1 MNTQERAVIDLVII
15 DDHPIKSMGVSRLL
29 NRLPDMKVVAVCLTE
44 EDAVEAIHRLQPKVV
59 LADLH
64 NPRASMAK
72 LTRAVHDAA
81 ADARILVVTKAF
93 ADADHYR
100 AAGAAGVITESALS
114 RLAEGI
120 REAAAGAPWVEY
132 S

>member
-29 NRLPDMKVVAVCLTE
+29 NRLPDMKVAAVCLTE
-44 EDAVEAIHRLQPKVV
+44 EDAVEAIRRLQPKVV

-81 ADARILVVTKAF
+81 ADARLLVVTKAF

-114 RLAEGI
+114 RLADGI
-120 REAAAGAPWVEY
+120 REAAAGTPWVEY

>member
-1 MNTQERAVIDLVII
+1 MNAQDKAVIDLVII
-15 DDHPIKSMGVSRLL
+15 DDHPIKSLGISRLL
-29 NRLPDMKVVAVCLTE
+29 NRLPDMKVAAVCLTE
-44 EDAVEAIHRLQPKVV
+44 EDAVEVIRLLQPKVV

-64 NPRASMAK
+64 NPRASMTK

-81 ADARILVVTKAF
+81 EEARVIVVTKAF

-100 AAGAAGVITESALS
+100 AAGAAGVVTESALL
-114 RLAEGI
+114 RLADGI
-120 REAAAGAPWVEY
+120 RQAAAGSPWVEF